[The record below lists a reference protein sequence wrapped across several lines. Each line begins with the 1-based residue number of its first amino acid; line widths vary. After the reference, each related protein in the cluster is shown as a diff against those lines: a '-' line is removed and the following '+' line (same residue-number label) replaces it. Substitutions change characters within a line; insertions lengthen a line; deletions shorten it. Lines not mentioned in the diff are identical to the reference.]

1 MSIGTHDKINL
12 SSVPELALKWL
23 RTIYNDIYQ
32 SLWLS
37 MNTSTAKTPVL
48 IISKLIESFPFPLT
62 SNVSTALHSNYTVMQ
77 KIF

>member
-1 MSIGTHDKINL
+1 
-12 SSVPELALKWL
+12 
-23 RTIYNDIYQ
+23 
-32 SLWLS
+32 

-62 SNVSTALHSNYTVMQ
+62 SNVSIALHSNYTVMQ